1 MAIKEKI
8 QQAINSL
15 TAEEID
21 NVTTDDLIYMSS
33 KQIDDYIGRS
43 CSLKRNYFLHMIVDN
58 GDPSSER
65 KRFGRFVT
73 WVEFDERKNKW
84 ELMCGAGLI
93 PGYYQFPP
101 LMVTEEKFIVEARKK
116 GIPEQMIRDII
127 AGKPIIS

>member
-21 NVTTDDLIYMSS
+21 DVTTDDLAHLSN
-33 KQIDDYIGRS
+33 KQIEAYIVQA
-43 CSLKRNYFLHMIVDN
+43 CNLKRNYFLHMIVDN
-58 GDPSSER
+58 GDPDSER
-65 KRFGRFVT
+65 RRFGRFVA
-73 WVEFDERKNKW
+73 WVEFNERENKW

-101 LMVTEEKFIVEARKK
+101 LMVTEEKFIAEARKK
-116 GIPEQMIRDII
+116 GIPEQMIQDIVT
-127 AGKPIIS
+127 GKPIIS